1 VAPPRV
7 LLLTTPLDERTRLD
21 GARLAAIDLAR
32 ALRRTGSAKPIM
44 LVRPGTAPPENVEGV
59 MAPGGAAS
67 VIAAVMRARP
77 EILHAIFAPRRR
89 TSIALALLRRAL
101 RAPVVQTI
109 ASHPKAL
116 RPSML
121 VGDAVVA
128 TSEACASELRGLGK
142 PPSAVVPMPFAP
154 PPYVH
159 TPDDRLPRDLVLF
172 AGDLEHGGAV
182 EATIEA
188 FAGIARPHGT
198 HPVLAIAA
206 RNKSPAA
213 LRIARSLEDRVTLV
227 GEQPSLLPWIAA
239 ARCVLLPARHLYAKL
254 DHPRVLLEAIALGT
268 RIVVG
273 PAPSLQ
279 ELVVDETL
287 GEMARD
293 AVELREAIERSFEGT
308 RPEPKAMARALLPRG
323 PNVVAAAYGDLY
335 GSVL

>member
-1 VAPPRV
+1 MSPPRV

-32 ALRRTGSAKPIM
+32 ALRRTGSAKPIL

-59 MAPGGAAS
+59 MVPGGPAS
-67 VIAAVMRARP
+67 VVAAVMRAKP

-101 RAPVVQTI
+101 RAPIVQTI

-116 RPSML
+116 HGSML

-128 TSEACASELRGLGK
+128 TSDACASELRAIGR
-142 PPSAVVPMPFAP
+142 PPTAMVPMPFAP

-159 TPDDRLPRDLVLF
+159 TPDDSLPRDLVLF
-172 AGDLEHGGAV
+172 VGDLEHGGAI
-182 EATIEA
+182 EATMEA
-188 FAGIARPHGT
+188 FARVSRPHGT
-198 HPVLAIAA
+198 NPVLAVAS
-206 RNKSPAA
+206 RNKSSEAI
-213 LRIARSLEDRVTLV
+213 RVARSLGDRAVLV

-239 ARCVLLPARHLYAKL
+239 ARCVLLPARDLYAKL

-273 PAPSLQ
+273 PAPSLE
-279 ELVVDETL
+279 ELIVDETI
-287 GEMARD
+287 GEVARD
-293 AVELREAIERSFEGT
+293 AVELREAIERSFDAP
-308 RPEPKAMARALLPRG
+308 RPEPKSMARALLPRG
-323 PNVVAAAYGDLY
+323 ANVVAAAYGDLY
-335 GSVL
+335 GAVL